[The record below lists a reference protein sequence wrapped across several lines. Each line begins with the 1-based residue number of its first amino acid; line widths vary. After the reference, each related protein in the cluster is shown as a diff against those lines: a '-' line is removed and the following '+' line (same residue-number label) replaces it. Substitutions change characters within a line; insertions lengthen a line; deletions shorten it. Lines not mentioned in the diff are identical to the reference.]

1 MTKMMALSDSW
12 RSGPRPR
19 RGLRVKPGA
28 GNAEPKR
35 RGASPG
41 SGAPQIPRPEGAE
54 SGCLCSSI
62 PQILFIVLDTVLFQ
76 QSEKLFLE

>member
-1 MTKMMALSDSW
+1 MGEAVGLSE
-12 RSGPRPR
+12 PR
-19 RGLRVKPGA
+19 RGSRVKPGA
-28 GNAEPKR
+28 GAAEPRR

-41 SGAPQIPRPEGAE
+41 SDAPEFPSPEGAE

-62 PQILFIVLDTVLFQ
+62 PQILFMVLDTVLFQ